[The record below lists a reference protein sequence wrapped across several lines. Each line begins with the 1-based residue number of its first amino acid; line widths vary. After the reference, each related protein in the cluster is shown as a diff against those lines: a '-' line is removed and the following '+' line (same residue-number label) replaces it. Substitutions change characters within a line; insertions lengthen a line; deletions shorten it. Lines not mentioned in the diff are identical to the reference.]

1 MFNCGTRSWIY
12 IKATCVISLERALER
27 DPSNVS
33 VLQFLE
39 KFEIW
44 VAAQNSSALT
54 DATKDWVSAQ
64 RTKRFNALKPVGKD
78 QHKALIA
85 LALKYGGGVNFLEN
99 K

>member
-1 MFNCGTRSWIY
+1 MFICGRRSRLN
-12 IKATCVISLERALER
+12 IKASCVISVERALER

-44 VAAQNSSALT
+44 VAAQNSPVLT

-85 LALKYGGGVNFLEN
+85 LALKYGGGVDFLEN